1 MAEGKD
7 KKIVSD
13 RMMRNCAEL
22 ILKKG
27 RELSLRRR
35 HPWIF
40 SGAVASLKGT
50 PQPGETVLVRD
61 SGGSFLAWAAY
72 SPASQIA
79 ARVWSFREEEVP
91 GVELIRSRMETAYE
105 YRKSVFPAGLPDA
118 YRLVNA
124 ESDALPGLIVDLYG
138 PYAVCQISSAGME
151 LWRGVLGE
159 LLLRYAPEGVYER
172 SDVDS
177 REKEGLVPRTG
188 LLAGREPPALISF
201 SENGIR
207 YSCDPREGH
216 KTGFYLDQRLN
227 RLAVRNA
234 SAGKG
239 EVLNCFSY
247 TGGFGLAALKG
258 GAGKVWNVDVSDA
271 ALRLSEKIA
280 RDNAFPED
288 SFRTVEADVFQFL
301 RSCRDSRRTF
311 DMIILDPPKFA
322 SSASLREKAARGY
335 KDINLLA
342 MKLLRPGGMLFTF
355 SCSGAMDETLF
366 GKVIASA
373 AEDAQVDFR
382 IAARLFQGP
391 DHPVAASF
399 PEGTYLKG
407 VQALVFR

>member
-1 MAEGKD
+1 MAERKD

-79 ARVWSFREEEVP
+79 ARVWSFREEEIP
-91 GVELIRSRMETAYE
+91 GPELFQQRLETAFSC
-105 YRKSVFPAGLPDA
+105 RKSVFPAGLPDA

-124 ESDALPGLIVDLYG
+124 ESDALPGLVVDLYG

-172 SDVDS
+172 SDVES

-188 LLAGREPPALISF
+188 LLAGREPPALIPF
-201 SENGIR
+201 LENGIR
-207 YSCDPREGH
+207 YFCDPREGH
-216 KTGFYLDQRLN
+216 KTGFYLDQRMN

-239 EVLNCFSY
+239 EVLNCFAY

-258 GAGKVWNVDVSDA
+258 GAGKVWNVDVSGA
-271 ALRLSEKIA
+271 ALRLAEKNA
-280 RDNAFPED
+280 EQNAFSPEA
-288 SFRTVEADVFQFL
+288 FRTVEADVFQFL
-301 RSCRDSRRTF
+301 RSCRDSRRMF

-322 SSASLREKAARGY
+322 SSVSRREKAARGY

-342 MKLLRPGGMLFTF
+342 MKLLRPGGVLFTF
-355 SCSGAMDETLF
+355 SCSGAMDEDLF

-373 AEDAQVDFR
+373 AEDAQVDLR
-382 IAARLFQGP
+382 ISARLFQGP
-391 DHPVAASF
+391 DHPVAAAF
-399 PEGTYLKG
+399 PEGAYLKG
-407 VQALVFR
+407 VQALIFR